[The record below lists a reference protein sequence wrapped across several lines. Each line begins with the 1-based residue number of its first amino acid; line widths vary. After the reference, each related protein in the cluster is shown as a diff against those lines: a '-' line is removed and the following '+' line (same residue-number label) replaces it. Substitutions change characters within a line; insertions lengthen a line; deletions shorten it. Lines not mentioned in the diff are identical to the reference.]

1 MTILI
6 KTTHLITFIFKQL
19 LFIFIVPFIYP
30 YKKLDNDRWLTSIIK
45 LISPI

>member
-1 MTILI
+1 MCDYAFFTTLI

-30 YKKLDNDRWLTSIIK
+30 YKKEARQRIVG
-45 LISPI
+45 

>member
-1 MTILI
+1 M

-30 YKKLDNDRWLTSIIK
+30 YKKEARQRIVG
-45 LISPI
+45 